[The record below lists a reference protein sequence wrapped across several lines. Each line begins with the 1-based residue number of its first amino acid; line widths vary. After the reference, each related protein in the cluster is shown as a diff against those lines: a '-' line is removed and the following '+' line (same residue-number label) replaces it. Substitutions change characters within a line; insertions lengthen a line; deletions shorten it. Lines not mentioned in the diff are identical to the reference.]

1 MLKQDPL
8 GVTPLKISLPTGLTV
23 FSSGKV
29 DRWLAANRF
38 NTAMPVESPGL
49 QIDHILLSSYYS
61 QSPPMGIA
69 QSSDPLEVKIIAVH
83 HHAFI
88 GASFLVPHVSSSLF
102 LSVGKE
108 SFTSLIFNQA
118 QLHHILESM
127 PV

>member
-8 GVTPLKISLPTGLTV
+8 RVTPLKIFLPAGLTV

-49 QIDHILLSSYYS
+49 RIDHILLSSYFS
-61 QSPPMGIA
+61 QSPPMGRA
-69 QSSDPLEVKIIAVH
+69 QSTDPLEVKFIIM
-83 HHAFI
+83 
-88 GASFLVPHVSSSLF
+88 SSSEPHSMFIMCLRPF
-102 LSVGKE
+102 FISLVGKE